1 MRLDFSWAQALS
13 DETKSEIE
21 EVSNLAIRS
30 DLAVSAQFMS
40 LPEAKD
46 WGAIA
51 LFGETYDEQVRVVQ
65 VGGPWSRE
73 LCGGTHV
80 SRSSQIGLVSI
91 SSESSVGSGSRRIE
105 ALVGIDA
112 FNALAQ
118 ERDLVRRLAGTI
130 KAPAAE
136 LESRIVDSLEQLRS
150 AQKRIAELEAGQALA
165 MVPSLAAASKKV
177 AGLDVVS
184 VSLDQ
189 ALSADQLRS
198 LTSAVRENLGEAAV
212 VILATVVDGRPL
224 VMVSS
229 GSKAQQQGVR
239 AGDLAKIAATVLGG
253 GGGGKADFA
262 QGGGSDASKIDAA
275 MQQAVAAIG

>member
-1 MRLDFSWAQALS
+1 
-13 DETKSEIE
+13 
-21 EVSNLAIRS
+21 
-30 DLAVSAQFMS
+30 MS

-65 VGGPWSRE
+65 VGGAWSRE

-118 ERDLVRRLAGTI
+118 ERDLVRRLAATI

-136 LESRIVDSLEQLRS
+136 LESRITDSLEQLRA

-198 LTSAVRENLGEAAV
+198 LTSAVRESLGDAAV
-212 VILATVVDGRPL
+212 VILATVADGRPL